1 MLVSNTLPE
10 LFIELVKVSVE
21 YSLQGRVLKSNN
33 MGRMKEVFERDR
45 ELTKH
50 LKVDMFSY
58 EEMKH
63 YFKSIGDIY
72 SGKLKTEDEA
82 K

>member
-1 MLVSNTLPE
+1 
-10 LFIELVKVSVE
+10 
-21 YSLQGRVLKSNN
+21 

-63 YFKSIGDIY
+63 YFKSIGDMY
-72 SGKLKTEDEA
+72 SGKLKTDNEA

>member
-1 MLVSNTLPE
+1 
-10 LFIELVKVSVE
+10 
-21 YSLQGRVLKSNN
+21 
-33 MGRMKEVFERDR
+33 MGRMKEVFERER

-58 EEMKH
+58 EELKF
-63 YFKSIGDIY
+63 YFKNLGDY
-72 SGKLKTEDEA
+72 YAGKLKTDDEA